1 MRLRR
6 LATWTAVAALLIG
19 LAVVGP
25 AVAGEKYKG
34 FERGEALITP
44 QELKGLMD
52 AKDSKL
58 VLIGVVKGGLTGSF
72 TRGHIP
78 GAFSVWRPDYTAA
91 AGEPYPFG
99 GMMMLP
105 ADFQKFVRSLGIDN
119 DSKVVIY
126 DEKYDATR
134 LWWAFYLHGKTDVRI
149 LDGGYEGW
157 KVAGYDTE
165 MGTGADRDEKAGD
178 FVAKARTSQMVWSM
192 DDVWRAKTDDTV
204 QLWDTREPD
213 EWSGEKL
220 KKGAFRKGRIP
231 WATFLSWKDFRKK
244 VNDATPTEFKTAAEI
259 KGVIAEQ
266 GIDMNKDQVFYCQSG
281 VRTTTHIFALYLMG
295 WDMNRLHNY
304 DGSWI
309 EWSYFDKNPV
319 EVDPGA

>member
-1 MRLRR
+1 MRLGKV
-6 LATWTAVAALLIG
+6 ATWTVAAAVVAAL
-19 LAVVGP
+19 AVAGP

-34 FERGEALITP
+34 FERGDALITP

-52 AKDSKL
+52 AKDPKL

-78 GAFSVWRPDYTAA
+78 GAFSVWRPDYTAGD
-91 AGEPYPFG
+91 GEPYPFG
-99 GMMMLP
+99 GMMMSA

-119 DSKVVIY
+119 DSTVVIY

-134 LWWAFYLHGKTDVRI
+134 LWWGFYLYGKTDVRI
-149 LDGGYEGW
+149 LDGGYEAW
-157 KVAGYDTE
+157 KVAGFDTD
-165 MGTGADRDEKAGD
+165 MGTGADRDKKQGN
-178 FVAKARTSQMVWSM
+178 FVAKPRVSQMVSGM
-192 DDVWRAKTDDTV
+192 DDVWRAKSDDTI

-244 VNDATPTEFKTAAEI
+244 VNDATPTEFRSAEEVA
-259 KGVIAEQ
+259 KVIADK
-266 GIDMNKDQVFYCQSG
+266 GIEKGKDQIFYCQSG

-295 WDMNRLHNY
+295 WDMDRLHNY

-309 EWSYFDKNPV
+309 EWSFHEKNPV
-319 EVDPGA
+319 ESDS